1 MGKLIKI
8 NMYVEKNKYKNNP
21 MNINILE
28 KNFATYEK
36 WLEKTNKQDGIENYK
51 KFLIMAQFKAKVEI
65 YSLALFVM
73 R

>member
-21 MNINILE
+21 MDINILE
-28 KNFATYEK
+28 ENFATYEK

-51 KFLIMAQFKAKVEI
+51 KFLIMA
-65 YSLALFVM
+65 
-73 R
+73 